1 MSKSHQ
7 KKRNAGLMYEFL
19 VSSISRALVE
29 DDKRRSAAA
38 LRVIKKHFKPGSEL
52 YKEFR
57 LINSL
62 MKTNVSNHTVA
73 ANILQEA
80 KRAARSHDYAAL
92 DREKSLLIRSINHG
106 LKDDMFYDSAIKEY
120 RMYAT
125 LQTLINDWR
134 SATPDLERMARY
146 EDQVVT
152 WLTSERDSAAT
163 PGVLDE
169 SPGTNR
175 LLMKVMMK
183 KLNEKYNGVLSP
195 MQKEIVRSYAW
206 STTHDSNKMITEQ
219 LKSVQHTLVGAISE
233 YIDTHPVEKALI
245 TKLTTTREK
254 LLAENVDSVDDATVT
269 RFMLY
274 SKLDSELKSED
285 E

>member
-152 WLTSERDSAAT
+152 WLTSKKDSADT
-163 PGVLDE
+163 SGVLDE